1 MAEMNQTMS
10 LFDHKHYPAID
21 MGGFAAEIEKHANTL
36 ADSGW
41 MPEAINLRKWAS
53 ELRGK
58 SLKTNYA
65 KDLLSDSID

>member
-1 MAEMNQTMS
+1 MADMNQTMS
-10 LFDHKHYPAID
+10 LIARKQNPAID
-21 MGGFAAEIEKHANTL
+21 VGGFAAEIEKHANTL

-41 MPEAINLRKWAS
+41 MPEAVNLRKWAS

-65 KDLLSDSID
+65 KDLLSD